1 MARILWAHCLGEIA
15 AGKKI
20 FLSCVCVS
28 TRNKKEVQYWSN
40 IPLNDDLSK
49 KGKQDDIRINLSQPW
64 ERQYWAKKLDITQK
78 RLKELVKDAGPLVSS
93 VMERLTS
100 SPA

>member
-1 MARILWAHCLGEIA
+1 MGQILWAHRLGESPA
-15 AGKKI
+15 RKQI
-20 FLSCVCVS
+20 FLCCMSIYKRS
-28 TRNKKEVQYWSN
+28 RKELAFFNS
-40 IPLNDDLSK
+40 LALKDDLSK
-49 KGKQDDIRINLSQPW
+49 KGKQDDIRINVSQPW

-93 VMERLTS
+93 VMEKLTS